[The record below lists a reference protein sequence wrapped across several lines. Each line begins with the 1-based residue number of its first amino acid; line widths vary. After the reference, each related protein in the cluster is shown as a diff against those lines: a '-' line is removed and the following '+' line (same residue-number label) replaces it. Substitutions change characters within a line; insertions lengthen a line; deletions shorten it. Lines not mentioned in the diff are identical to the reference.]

1 MNKMT
6 ENKNHKYVILHVG
19 FHHLAYIVV
28 NLMKHIVSF
37 EARPSAVNEAVD
49 DALAG
54 GEVGAPVQLEAVV
67 DLLGVGA
74 AVHVDHQRVPLGLAE
89 VGRQVEAYLGLVL
102 AIGHGNVQVGHFGQR
117 LGGQISGQ
125 LGIVHQ
131 SQQSLVGVCLIQ
143 VNLIMR
149 FVE

>member
-6 ENKNHKYVILHVG
+6 ENKNHKYVKLHVG
-19 FHHLAYIVV
+19 FHHLANIVV

-37 EARPSAVNEAVD
+37 EPRPSAVNEAVD

-74 AVHVDHQRVPLGLAE
+74 AVHVDHQRVPLALTE
-89 VGRQVEAYLGLVL
+89 VGRQ
-102 AIGHGNVQVGHFGQR
+102 I
-117 LGGQISGQ
+117 
-125 LGIVHQ
+125 Q
-131 SQQSLVGVCLIQ
+131 SHLQNMTLKVKKLK
-143 VNLIMR
+143 N
-149 FVE
+149 